1 MIRGG
6 RQIKM
11 YLGLGGAMVWCTCSN
26 GHANCKD
33 PGSNSFMT
41 SSEVFPLK
49 PSADICAVCPDNLA

>member
-1 MIRGG
+1 
-6 RQIKM
+6 M
-11 YLGLGGAMVWCTCSN
+11 YLGLGGAMVRCTCSN

-49 PSADICAVCPDNLA
+49 PNADICAVCPDNLA